1 MMKCC
6 KECGIDL
13 ARLSNKPVPAA
24 KLFCSPGCRMA
35 FNNRR
40 RDRGAELYDLFMELR
55 FNRTAAAEA
64 NVWTLL
70 CDRASAYRDADKA
83 KREGRRSWQDLRE
96 ALDAIPPYRSAT
108 AGDNR

>member
-1 MMKCC
+1 MKCC
-6 KECGIDL
+6 KECGLDL
-13 ARLSNKPVPAA
+13 ARLSNRPVKAE
-24 KLFCSPGCRMA
+24 KVFCSAPCKQN

-55 FNRTAAAEA
+55 FNRTVAAER
-64 NVWTLL
+64 NVWTTL

-83 KREGRRSWQDLRE
+83 KRGGRRSWRDLND
-96 ALDAIPPYRSAT
+96 ALDALPLYRSQT